1 MATCGYCYKDKIV
14 RFKLRLLQWITSIDC
29 NIENF
34 YQTCQCGHFM
44 YLNIMKHFTKEK
56 LIDYFRK
63 GYKKDIL

>member
-14 RFKLRLLQWITSIDC
+14 RFNLRLLQWITSIDC

-44 YLNIMKHFTKEK
+44 YLNIMKHFTKE
-56 LIDYFRK
+56 
-63 GYKKDIL
+63 

>member
-34 YQTCQCGHFM
+34 YQTCQCGHF
-44 YLNIMKHFTKEK
+44 YVFKHNETFYQRISNR
-56 LIDYFRK
+56 LF
-63 GYKKDIL
+63 